1 MQISVKDW
9 TSSKWLSKNE
19 HTTSALIACMIYTI
33 EKYREIFFAKHCAA
47 ILILNVVPTLEFKP
61 TWAFFD
67 IAVGYFRVVA
77 SAKFPAVIWG
87 RIGAIS
93 LSRFCPVAACFRA
106 LRPLVPFTP
115 VTMYCN
121 PKSKAKIIEI
131 MQLCFFTSYIHV
143 WYVC

>member
-1 MQISVKDW
+1 MAFKEQTHYFCIDSLYDLYDRKISRNFLHETLRCNINTKC
-9 TSSKWLSKNE
+9 T
-19 HTTSALIACMIYTI
+19 
-33 EKYREIFFAKHCAA
+33 F
-47 ILILNVVPTLEFKP
+47 VVPTLEFKP

-115 VTMYCN
+115 ITMYCN

-143 WYVC
+143 